1 MLGGENMRT
10 QNFSILGLL
19 FVSLSMVG
27 LPTSASTPAEET
39 VCDPLMAEGTTPGL
53 YGLCIAFCEA
63 QDLASEDYPV
73 TDEELAALQENAPS
87 GNILDAYNNI
97 KKADDPDMPCI
108 VVDSSCP
115 CWTEGELA
123 AIDGMIP
130 DANGFLDCEQQTNPD
145 TGIVDVASTAE
156 VEILNT
162 DPPRQRLS
170 ILATATNTISPEEGN
185 IQRCIYRNNQVSPTE
200 SRFLDV
206 GQGTLTPG
214 QAAACVEEV
223 FAHCNPS
230 PL

>member
-63 QDLASEDYPV
+63 HDLASEDYPV

-115 CWTEGELA
+115 CWMAEELA
-123 AIDGMIP
+123 AIDGVILGVSENLRC
-130 DANGFLDCEQQTNPD
+130 DVRLEDGFARIDEFQTPVPGQPQLFTLAAATEQ
-145 TGIVDVASTAE
+145 VLRCSY
-156 VEILNT
+156 
-162 DPPRQRLS
+162 LS
-170 ILATATNTISPEEGN
+170 
-185 IQRCIYRNNQVSPTE
+185 NQVP
-200 SRFLDV
+200 D
-206 GQGTLTPG
+206 QGTLNISPG
-214 QAAACVEEV
+214 QAAACVQQISD
-223 FAHCNPS
+223 HCAMFGN
-230 PL
+230 